1 MENKFSVNQ
10 IVKGKVCGFF
20 VVLGYRMLNDRRFV
34 QVKPYNPKTGET
46 SFGEMAFEEDMLL
59 EMNADERFVEWHG
72 YNSFYGETVSILND
86 GSVISTDGF
95 VIDRLDKNNSLKLK
109 NVQEGF

>member
-20 VVLGYRMLNDRRFV
+20 VVLGYRVLNDRRFV

-46 SFGEMAFEEDMLL
+46 SRGEIAFEESAL
-59 EMNADERFVEWHG
+59 ETIEESGFYPRAG
-72 YNSFYGETVSILND
+72 YNSFYGEVVTVKQN
-86 GSVISTDGF
+86 GEVTACGF
-95 VIDRLDKNNSLKLK
+95 VIDNLARSNEIKVK
-109 NVQEGF
+109 NVMAGF